1 MFRSYIHY
9 NNQRVDGWWPPKFRL
24 IICHWWKV
32 RRLGDYPYQN
42 VSKHIKTAIN
52 WSSISNVQT
61 HPAIK
66 LVSWLVYPTII
77 PLYHHKTLLTIDLET
92 GLMLIFSGSIL
103 PGAPLHWQQVIE
115 ESHQRLEP
123 WTGRALAACCVYMKI
138 RITMVIMK
146 SKWWWWWDNK
156 PSYMKYGVHPSEFV
170 WF

>member
-9 NNQRVDGWWPPKFRL
+9 NNQWVDGWWPPKFRL

-77 PLYHHKTLLTIDLET
+77 PLYHHKNVVDYRSRNWFDAHL
-92 GLMLIFSGSIL
+92 FWFNP
-103 PGAPLHWQQVIE
+103 PGGPAPLAAGYRR
-115 ESHQRLEP
+115 ESSTP
-123 WTGRALAACCVYMKI
+123 RAVNWAGPGGLLCIYE
-138 RITMVIMK
+138 
-146 SKWWWWWDNK
+146 NK
-156 PSYMKYGVHPSEFV
+156 NNDGNHEIKMMMMMMMMG
-170 WF
+170 